1 MKKWIVLLALL
12 ASVTTTAFAEV
23 AHNLEKPQHLQVSES
38 ELQSAFAKDGK
49 QKLAVMALSQKE
61 MQETEGAWIWMA
73 YYFAPGATSAAYALY
88 NTSAYMPM
96 YHLSYFASSF
106 WRR

>member
-1 MKKWIVLLALL
+1 MKKWIVLLMLS

-23 AHNLEKPQHLQVSES
+23 AQNVETPQHLQVSES
-38 ELQSAFAKDGK
+38 ELQSVFAKDGK
-49 QKLAVMALSQKE
+49 QKLDVVALSQKE

-73 YYFAPGATSAAYALY
+73 YYFAPGVSSAAYALY

-96 YHLSYFASSF
+96 YHLSHFASSF